1 MKKLLQFFKNLF
13 SGQRIKADKEGEISI
28 KEHKMESAK
37 IEDENLHKCISQEKS
52 KVQTYKVKGYQTH
65 MNHEVSSLTKKSFKR
80 QQAYFIQVGFDF
92 GTSYSKCICRNII
105 SDKAWIYI
113 PPKPYVHELPFLL
126 PSVLLY
132 QDGKFQY
139 IHKPGIHYLDNG
151 IYHMKPAL
159 VKLSLGQMDDDD
171 PVLVPYRRIC
181 AQFNYN
187 LHDFVEGC
195 AVYFLAC
202 AFGMVRE
209 QIKQRFSDFGSH
221 PDDYIGVNMA
231 VPIADMEQRAI
242 RALFYRI
249 LYESWILADN
259 ISRYPSLN
267 YNELQEYRSKLN
279 SLPISNSF
287 GDACNI
293 YPEVSANVQGFVRSR
308 VASEG
313 MYLFSDIGAATV
325 DQSTFIFIRK
335 PDYTDHL
342 TYLYA
347 KVLPLG
353 SSQIEF
359 LASKLK
365 GENDLKTLEVYRMKK
380 ERGENDIELRQAK
393 NEIATQLIKETI
405 ATLAGTKRKL
415 ENPRQMRDI
424 KLLFGGGGHCEF
436 PYERAIKREPFSCN
450 LFHPPINPRIIGL
463 PIPTD
468 LDFGNIDEETKHKW
482 MKRLYVAYGLSFWR
496 GDLTSFSFPSD
507 TEPAT
512 PRQIIRDIPEAP
524 GKEQC

>member
-1 MKKLLQFFKNLF
+1 MKKLLQFLKNLF
-13 SGQRIKADKEGEISI
+13 SGQRIKKNKEGEISLAEI
-28 KEHKMESAK
+28 GMDSSMN
-37 IEDENLHKCISQEKS
+37 EDDIQQRYSIQEKS
-52 KVQTYKVKGYQTH
+52 NFISHNVNCSQLS
-65 MNHEVSSLTKKSFKR
+65 MNQEVSSFVKKISKR
-80 QQAYFIQVGFDF
+80 QQAYFIQVGYDF

-126 PSVLLY
+126 PSVLLF
-132 QDGKFQY
+132 QNGKFQY
-139 IHKPGIHYLDNG
+139 VRKPGTHYLDNG
-151 IYHMKPAL
+151 IYHLKPAL
-159 VKLSLGQMDDDD
+159 VKLALEQMDDS
-171 PVLVPYRRIC
+171 VLAPYKRIC

-187 LHDFVEGC
+187 LHDFIEGC
-195 AVYFLAC
+195 AVYFLAYT
-202 AFGMVRE
+202 FGMVRE
-209 QIKQRFSDFGSH
+209 HIKQRLSDFGNH
-221 PDDYIGVNMA
+221 PDDYIAVNMA
-231 VPIADMEQRAI
+231 VPIADMEQPAI
-242 RALFYRI
+242 SELFNKI
-249 LYESWILADN
+249 LYESWYLSDN
-259 ISRYPSLN
+259 ISIYPSLN
-267 YNELQEYRSKLN
+267 YNDLQEYRSKLK
-279 SLPISNSF
+279 SSAISKSF
-287 GDACNI
+287 LKACYI

-359 LASKLK
+359 IATKLN

-380 ERGENDIELRQAK
+380 ERGDNDIILNQAK
-393 NEIATQLIKETI
+393 NEIATKLVKETI
-405 ATLAGTKRKL
+405 STLAGTKRKL
-415 ENPRQMRDI
+415 EIPRQMRDI
-424 KLLFGGGGHCEF
+424 KLLFGGGGHCEY
-436 PYERAIKREPFSCN
+436 PYERAITGMPFSCN
-450 LFHPPINPRIIGL
+450 LFHRPINPKIIGL

-468 LDFGNIDEETKHKW
+468 LVFGNLDEERKNKW

-496 GDLTSFSFPSD
+496 GDLASFSFPSE
-507 TEPAT
+507 TEPAI
-512 PRQIIRDIPEAP
+512 PRQIIRYIPEAP